1 MRSLNIDKMSATNGS
16 NEAAPAKISVN
27 TDLPPTTVF
36 NGTSPRSPKPCLF
49 FAQGTCR
56 NGNDCKFSHD
66 LSLTTSPRNLT
77 PAPAPLIINVP
88 PGHPVFSID
97 VECVASGTQH
107 NARSVAQ
114 VALVDEWSRPIFNVY
129 IKQEQ
134 PVVSYIYP
142 LTGLTKEILDQ
153 HGLPQGE
160 SNVNLSFYRVLFIFF
175 SL

>member
-1 MRSLNIDKMSATNGS
+1 MSAPNGS
-16 NEAAPAKISVN
+16 DNVAPEKMTVN

-36 NGTSPRSPKPCLF
+36 TGTSPRSPKPCLF

-56 NGNDCKFSHD
+56 NGSECKFSHD
-66 LSLTTSPRNLT
+66 LNVATSPALT
-77 PAPAPLIINVP
+77 PAPNPLIINVA

-107 NARSVAQ
+107 NARSIAQ

-134 PVVSYIYP
+134 PVVSYIHE
-142 LTGLTKEILDQ
+142 LTGLTKEILDEY
-153 HGLPQGE
+153 GLPQGE
-160 SNVNLSFYRVLFIFF
+160 
-175 SL
+175 